1 MAREI
6 NIKLNA
12 EYIASLYDAL
22 ETSAD
27 IEAIIQTIEENQ
39 DALLDMID
47 DNIIMIVDANREK
60 MEALQ

>member
-22 ETSAD
+22 ETDAD

-47 DNIIMIVDANREK
+47 DSIIMIVDANREK
-60 MEALQ
+60 MEAL

>member
-1 MAREI
+1 MARGI

-22 ETSAD
+22 ETDAD

-60 MEALQ
+60 MRAL